1 MAKFIETGELREG
14 GMGSEGWTGMK
25 LQEEE
30 KVLER
35 TVVMLDPPP
44 ESPEHH

>member
-1 MAKFIETGELREG
+1 MAKFIETGELGEG

-35 TVVMLDPPP
+35 DGGDAGPAT
-44 ESPEHH
+44 